1 MLETI
6 AAGFRTVVGV
16 VVLVVVTLVAA
27 AYVVMISLIKPHNM
41 HAESVIQAWSRMFM
55 GLAPASLEVH
65 GGESLDPNEQY
76 VFVANHLSNFDIPA
90 VLLAIPHRVR
100 FLAKAELFNIPVFSQ
115 ALRAVGVIRIDR
127 RAGPA
132 AHSAINEGVAAA
144 REHGYSL
151 IIFPE
156 GTRSV
161 DGKLHRFKKGA
172 FRIAI
177 ASGLPVVP
185 VTIQGTWEVWKP
197 GAKVFYPG
205 AATVTIHD
213 PIPVDGLGAADIDGL
228 RNRAQEIVGSSY
240 KAPVAGD
247 G

>member
-1 MLETI
+1 MLRSI

-16 VVLVVVTLVAA
+16 VVLVVMTLVAA
-27 AYVVMISLIKPHNM
+27 AYVVIISLIKPHNM
-41 HAESVIQAWSRMFM
+41 HAERIIRTWSHMFM
-55 GLAPASLEVH
+55 RLAPAGLEVH
-65 GGESLDPNEQY
+65 GGESLDPDQQY
-76 VFVANHLSNFDIPA
+76 IFVANHLSNFDIPA
-90 VLLAIPHRVR
+90 VLLAIPHRIR

-127 RAGPA
+127 SAGSA
-132 AHSAINEGVAAA
+132 AHAAINEGVAAA
-144 REHGYSL
+144 RQHGYSL

-161 DGKLHRFKKGA
+161 DGELHRFKKGA

-177 ASGLPVVP
+177 ASGLAVVP

-213 PIPVDGLGAADIDGL
+213 PIPVEGMGTADIDDL
-228 RNRAQEIVGSSY
+228 RNRAQEIVGSVY
-240 KAPVAGD
+240 RAPVVG
-247 G
+247 GG